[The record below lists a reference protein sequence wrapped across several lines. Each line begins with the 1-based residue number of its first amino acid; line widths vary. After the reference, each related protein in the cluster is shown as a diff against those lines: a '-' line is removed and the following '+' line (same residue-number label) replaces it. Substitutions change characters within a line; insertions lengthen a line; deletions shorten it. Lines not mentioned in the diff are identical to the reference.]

1 MAEHMSA
8 ALSRLGPTCL
18 GKEHYARTKSKQLIL
33 CVYVV
38 GQNILTQE
46 RNYLKTYVRT
56 FLTCQRIPSLV
67 YL

>member
-18 GKEHYARTKSKQLIL
+18 GKEHYARTKSKQLIP

-38 GQNILTQE
+38 GKNLLTQD
-46 RNYLKTYVRT
+46 RNYLKAGART
-56 FLTCQRIPSLV
+56 FMTR
-67 YL
+67 